1 MAEEVVAERRNGTPG
16 KDETRANGAPGDDDT
31 RANGTPGDDETGAT
45 GAPREDPLRAT
56 AAPREDQVRA
66 AALRLFRE
74 KGYHA
79 TSMRDIADAV
89 GINKGS
95 LYSYIRSKEDLL
107 IPVFER
113 AMGVLLA
120 QIEQIAADASL
131 GPTERLQLAIQAH
144 VSAVADNLETLT
156 VYLSEWRQL
165 ATDSLVTVREQRERY
180 AALFLA
186 ILEDGV
192 QTGAFRPM
200 DTRIA
205 LLGMIGMCNYLFRWY
220 RPDGRMTPRQVADEL
235 CAMVLHGVATPG
247 PR

>member
-1 MAEEVVAERRNGTPG
+1 MDEVGERRNG
-16 KDETRANGAPGDDDT
+16 
-31 RANGTPGDDETGAT
+31 
-45 GAPREDPLRAT
+45 
-56 AAPREDQVRA
+56 APREDQVRA

-79 TSMRDIADAV
+79 TSMRDIAAEV

-113 AMGVLLA
+113 AMRVLLA
-120 QIEQIAADASL
+120 QIEQITSDASL
-131 GPTERLQLAIQAH
+131 EPTERLRRAIHAH
-144 VSAVADNLETLT
+144 VTAVADNLETLT

-165 ATDSLVTVREQRERY
+165 AAESLTTVRMQRERY
-180 AALFLA
+180 AALFLG

-192 QTGAFRPM
+192 RQEAFRPM
-200 DTRIA
+200 DMRIA

-220 RPDGRMTPRQVADEL
+220 RPDGRLTPDQIADEL
-235 CAMVLHGVATPG
+235 CAMLLQGIAA
-247 PR
+247 RR

>member
-1 MAEEVVAERRNGTPG
+1 MQQ
-16 KDETRANGAPGDDDT
+16 TREQQDGAIGDS
-31 RANGTPGDDETGAT
+31 
-45 GAPREDPLRAT
+45 
-56 AAPREDQVRA
+56 APREDQVRA
-66 AALRLFRE
+66 AALRLFKE

-79 TSMRDIADAV
+79 TSMRDIASEV

-120 QIEQIAADASL
+120 QIEEITANRSL
-131 GPTERLQLAIQAH
+131 RPTERLKQAIHAH
-144 VSAVADNLETLT
+144 VTAVADNLDVLT

-165 ATDSLVTVREQRERY
+165 ETESLTTVREQRERY

-192 QTGAFRPM
+192 QAGAFRVM

-205 LLGMIGMCNYLFRWY
+205 MLGMIGMCNYLFRWY
-220 RPDGRMTPRQVADEL
+220 RPEGRLTTDQIADEL
-235 CAMVLHGVATPG
+235 TEMVMQGVRT
-247 PR
+247 